1 MFARFWPYMYSL
13 LPKITFIFRHHTH
26 SDLAVRG
33 AFVLDVCIISSG
45 VSGPYFPKIDGELS
59 GCTSD
64 FVGLSA
70 ETSIRQMMEEQE
82 GK

>member
-1 MFARFWPYMYSL
+1 M
-13 LPKITFIFRHHTH
+13 
-26 SDLAVRG
+26 
-33 AFVLDVCIISSG
+33 LDVCIISSG